1 LIELPNKTYRIAV
14 FPQEPAQKQYLSC
27 NENGEMEIVC
37 IDDHHSQS
45 AAVNVK
51 NGTSWYFDRVI
62 PYGTKKRDFA
72 NQTAT
77 GAAVMGAFSISVV
90 DEAKI

>member
-1 LIELPNKTYRIAV
+1 
-14 FPQEPAQKQYLSC
+14 
-27 NENGEMEIVC
+27 MEIVC

-51 NGTSWYFDRVI
+51 NGTSWYLDPVI

-72 NQTAT
+72 NQTVT

-90 DEAKI
+90 NEAMNQLDQIFNAADAGQSIFSGVALA